1 MPYAVVAFRNSIV
14 AVFKLPLSTIGNR
27 WLSSSIMSPTSQS
40 SPSVLI
46 YLLRRDL
53 RVADNPILHEVSK
66 VYGQWQKSSKPK
78 PSLSTRDSS
87 ADEGVHLNV
96 DDLSI
101 KSRPSNRFTHLLPL
115 YVFPAQ
121 QVEVSGFLVP
131 GETRSPFPEARSQVG
146 NFWRCG
152 PHRAKFLGETVWSL
166 KDNLKK
172 NGSDLVLRAGLV
184 ADVTK
189 ALLKELKEKG
199 TEVSAVWMT
208 AEEGVEEKREERE
221 VRKVV
226 QEAGKNF
233 ELWADEKYFV
243 DEYVT

>member
-1 MPYAVVAFRNSIV
+1 M
-14 AVFKLPLSTIGNR
+14 
-27 WLSSSIMSPTSQS
+27 MSPTTQS

-53 RVADNPILHEVSK
+53 RVADNPIFCEISK
-66 VYGQWQKSSKPK
+66 AYGQWQKSSRPK
-78 PSLSTRDSS
+78 ASS
-87 ADEGVHLNV
+87 GTQNGSSDEGVRLNL
-96 DDLSI
+96 DDLSVKP
-101 KSRPSNRFTHLLPL
+101 KSPNHFTHLLPL

-121 QVEVSGFLVP
+121 QVEVSGFLAP
-131 GETRSPFPEARSQVG
+131 ETKSPYPEARSQVG

-152 PHRAKFLGETVWSL
+152 PHRAKFLGETLWNL

-184 ADVTK
+184 ADVTSS
-189 ALLKELKEKG
+189 LMQELKEKG

-221 VRKVV
+221 IRRMV
-226 QEAGKNF
+226 QDAGKNF
-233 ELWADEKYFV
+233 KLWADEKYFV
-243 DEYVT
+243 DEYVLSQYNSNARFR